1 MGGISIPITVVPD
14 AAGYICIDGNTRLA
28 IYKEFIE
35 RRVDGNWKTIKAVVR
50 DEVDQRE
57 IERIRVTAHLVGARE
72 WPPYEKARYL
82 HYLREEKLMEYG
94 EMIQLCGGNRA
105 DLERQIDAY
114 HDMNTYYRDVV
125 DDTAFI
131 IDRYSGFKELQR
143 PAVKNSIF
151 AAGLDLQDFGEWIR
165 DGNIMRLADVR
176 KLPQVLADPEAKAT
190 FLEGGPRSIEAAIR
204 LLDHRRSDGENE
216 AKTTLNKATIFQL
229 AAVLARRI
237 EDLPYSEV
245 RALKDQDNPATRD
258 RVGSLESLLSNLGS
272 LLADVT
278 E

>member
-1 MGGISIPITVVPD
+1 MKETYRKLDVEAIAFDTDNPRIRMALTKYGDRVTAERIHFALKSMGTAATGTSSYESLRDSIRAMGGISIPITVVPD
-14 AAGYICIDGNTRLA
+14 GGGFICIDGNTRLA
-28 IYKEFIE
+28 IYKEFSE
-35 RRVDGNWKTIKAVVR
+35 RGVDGGWNTIKAVVR

-151 AAGLDLQDFGEWIR
+151 AAGLDL
-165 DGNIMRLADVR
+165 
-176 KLPQVLADPEAKAT
+176 
-190 FLEGGPRSIEAAIR
+190 
-204 LLDHRRSDGENE
+204 
-216 AKTTLNKATIFQL
+216 
-229 AAVLARRI
+229 
-237 EDLPYSEV
+237 
-245 RALKDQDNPATRD
+245 NPAY
-258 RVGSLESLLSNLGS
+258 S
-272 LLADVT
+272 
-278 E
+278 